1 MELISKAI
9 AQQIVD
15 TVKDVCSQNIN
26 FIDAKGI
33 IIASTDARRIDTFHE
48 IGYRVVTTG
57 DTLEVA
63 DDDSFFGTKRGINIP
78 VSYNG
83 AIVAAIGI
91 SGEVEEVRKYAHLA
105 GRITDILLKEREI
118 ESQGTQKKNR
128 LHYVIRCLV
137 NNEPIDTAY
146 LTDTLRENGLSEQSV
161 CRVVLI
167 RLDARYNTNNLFMI
181 QSAVTQTFARMDM
194 SFYRYNYPNEY
205 ILIAEEKA
213 LEEKKGALEQLA
225 KEYAS
230 LLRIGVGT
238 AVNVRQSAQSYQC
251 ASVAIQSGKSQS
263 VPVYYDDLDFALLLG
278 NMTGDR
284 KKRYLQKILG
294 GLTEEDC
301 DLLNIYYQ
309 KEMSL
314 QQTADTLYIH
324 KNSLQ
329 YRLNHIHKFTGY
341 NPRKFTD
348 AVVLYSALELRK
360 LADI

>member
-1 MELISKAI
+1 M
-9 AQQIVD
+9 
-15 TVKDVCSQNIN
+15 
-26 FIDAKGI
+26 
-33 IIASTDARRIDTFHE
+33 
-48 IGYRVVTTG
+48 
-57 DTLEVA
+57 
-63 DDDSFFGTKRGINIP
+63 
-78 VSYNG
+78 
-83 AIVAAIGI
+83 
-91 SGEVEEVRKYAHLA
+91 
-105 GRITDILLKEREI
+105 
-118 ESQGTQKKNR
+118 
-128 LHYVIRCLV
+128 IRCLV
-137 NNEPIDTAY
+137 NNETINADY

-194 SFYRYNYPNEY
+194 RFYRYNYPSEY

-263 VPVYYDDLDFALLLG
+263 VPAYYDDLDFALLLG
-278 NMTGDR
+278 NITGDR
-284 KKRYLQKILG
+284 KKRYLKKILG
-294 GLTEEDC
+294 SLTEEDC
-301 DLLNIYYQ
+301 DLLAIYYE

-314 QQTADTLYIH
+314 QQTADALYIH

-329 YRLNHIHKFTGY
+329 YRLNHIHKLTGY